1 MREKRDKRDKSPSQ
15 VLACRFFPMTD
26 GASSAYALRIGERPV
41 CHPASLPCAPPDF
54 LSRLVAL
61 ASFMRLSLTES
72 RTHGLTPVSGGVVS
86 SKLSKLLNQENAL
99 SAPCLKHFRN
109 YSGPIR
115 VARCGFP
122 WEKTTKRPVASVGT
136 NCESAYAVISALR
149 RRPRGAQEC
158 CGQA

>member
-1 MREKRDKRDKSPSQ
+1 
-15 VLACRFFPMTD
+15 MTD

-115 VARCGFP
+115 VARSGP
-122 WEKTTKRPVASVGT
+122 GAPGPRKGLSLR
-136 NCESAYAVISALR
+136 SAPIAKLLTL
-149 RRPRGAQEC
+149 
-158 CGQA
+158 